1 MIDAEP
7 DVLVKEFPMTKLDRI
22 TVDAHVMG
30 GRPCI
35 RGLRMPVSRVLGM
48 LAAGEDEAA
57 ILKNHPDLEP
67 EDIRQ
72 ALAYAAMLAD
82 NQVVPLAG

>member
-1 MIDAEP
+1 M
-7 DVLVKEFPMTKLDRI
+7 KGLDRI
-22 TVDAHVMG
+22 TVDPQVMG

-48 LAAGEDEAA
+48 LAAGEDEAT
-57 ILKNHPDLEP
+57 ILANHPDLEA

-72 ALAYAAMLAD
+72 SLAYAALFTD
-82 NQVVPLAG
+82 DPLLPVGG

>member
-1 MIDAEP
+1 MP
-7 DVLVKEFPMTKLDRI
+7 RLDRI
-22 TVDAHVMG
+22 TVDPRVMG

-48 LAAGEDEAA
+48 LAAGEDEPA
-57 ILKNHPDLEP
+57 ILRNHPDLEP

-72 ALAYAAMLAD
+72 ALTYAASLAD
-82 NQVVPLAG
+82 DRIVPLAS

>member
-1 MIDAEP
+1 
-7 DVLVKEFPMTKLDRI
+7 MTKLDRI
-22 TVDAHVMG
+22 TVDPHVMG

-48 LAAGEDEAA
+48 LAAGEDETA

-72 ALAYAAMLAD
+72 SLAYAAMLAD

>member
-1 MIDAEP
+1 
-7 DVLVKEFPMTKLDRI
+7 MTKLDRI
-22 TVDAHVMG
+22 TVDPQVMG

-35 RGLRMPVSRVLGM
+35 RGLRMPVSRILGM
-48 LAAGEDEAA
+48 LAAGEDEPT

-67 EDIRQ
+67 DDIRQ
-72 ALAYAAMLAD
+72 VLAYAALLAD

>member
-1 MIDAEP
+1 
-7 DVLVKEFPMTKLDRI
+7 MTKLDRI
-22 TVDAHVMG
+22 TVDAQVMG

-48 LAAGEDEAA
+48 LAGGEDEAT

-67 EDIRQ
+67 DDIRQ
-72 ALAYAAMLAD
+72 VLAYAALLAD

>member
-1 MIDAEP
+1 MA
-7 DVLVKEFPMTKLDRI
+7 KLDRI
-22 TVDAHVMG
+22 TVDAQVMG

-35 RGLRMPVSRVLGM
+35 RGLRMPVSRIPGM
-48 LAAGEDEAA
+48 LAAGEDEAT
-57 ILKNHPDLEP
+57 ILRNHPELEA

-82 NQVVPLAG
+82 RQILTLAG

>member
-1 MIDAEP
+1 
-7 DVLVKEFPMTKLDRI
+7 MTKLDRI
-22 TVDAHVMG
+22 TVDAQVMG

-48 LAAGEDEAA
+48 LAGGEDEAT

-72 ALAYAAMLAD
+72 VLAYAALLAD

>member
-1 MIDAEP
+1 
-7 DVLVKEFPMTKLDRI
+7 MTKLDRI
-22 TVDAHVMG
+22 TVDPQVMG

-72 ALAYAAMLAD
+72 ALAYAALLAD

>member
-1 MIDAEP
+1 M
-7 DVLVKEFPMTKLDRI
+7 KTLDRI
-22 TVDAHVMG
+22 TVDPRVMG

-35 RGLRMPVSRVLGM
+35 RGLRMPVSRILGM
-48 LAAGEDEAA
+48 LAAREDEAT

-72 ALAYAAMLAD
+72 ALLYAAMLSD
-82 NQVVPLAG
+82 DVLVPLAG

>member
-1 MIDAEP
+1 MA
-7 DVLVKEFPMTKLDRI
+7 KLDRV
-22 TVDAHVMG
+22 TVDPQVMG

-35 RGLRMPVSRVLGM
+35 RGLRSPVSRILGM
-48 LAAGEDEAA
+48 LAAGEDEATV
-57 ILKNHPDLEP
+57 LRNHPDLEP

-72 ALAYAAMLAD
+72 ALAYAALLAD